1 MTGGKDMNERILAGR
16 YRLQDAALGRADLFQ
31 ADDLSLRRK
40 VAVKR
45 LSRNVSGVNRQHWE
59 QEIAKAAGLHDPHLL
74 SIYDV
79 VIEEDGIY
87 LITEDME
94 GQILARWIRERS
106 PFAPE
111 TAVDI
116 ARQLARAVVQAE
128 KHGLQDISIDP
139 NSVLMT
145 RQGFVKVINYGPLY
159 RGGDHSK
166 KPQELVMTAGILLY
180 EMVTGEQYSDLLPT
194 RQVQE
199 EVSRALSTAAAGLE
213 WLPRRLELIIGRAL
227 RLLPE
232 ATYASVQEFYKDV
245 NALHHAIGQI
255 VGTNSAAASTAKP
268 KRQKTET
275 IDRVKE
281 TVVGNFQE
289 GLQKVTDLRRFEFVN
304 KMTEQSRQ
312 RKRPPRYYLWAAVV
326 LVFVCGGV
334 WWTLGDEKST
344 ASTTLG
350 QTAGKEVKMPN
361 LLNKTE
367 EQAYQV
373 LMENG
378 FPEER
383 IQVVY
388 RPTEDTVTKGK
399 VYRQSADPNSQVD
412 TGSMIVLT
420 INGNLADAPSKGA
433 GQANQQEQKSPVNT
447 AQGEIPDLKG
457 MTQAQAEQTLLKLGY
472 RYSFAIEHGDT
483 PSGTVFK
490 QDIAPGTQS
499 PQGTRVNFSVSQ

>member
-16 YRLQDAALGRADLFQ
+16 YRLQEAALGRADLFL

-45 LSRNVSGVNRQHWE
+45 LSGNVSGVNRQHWE

-116 ARQLARAVVQAE
+116 VRQLARAVVQAE

-166 KPQELVMTAGILLY
+166 TPQEQVEAAGFLLY
-180 EMVTGEQYSDLLPT
+180 EIVTGEQYSDLLPT

-199 EVSRALSTAAAGLE
+199 EVARALSTPRAGLE
-213 WLPRRLELIIGRAL
+213 WLPHRLELIIGRAL

-232 ATYASVQEFYKDV
+232 AAYASVQEFYKDV
-245 NALHHAIGQI
+245 NALHHAISQI
-255 VGTNSAAASTAKP
+255 AADNVANASTVTP
-268 KRQKTET
+268 KRQKSER

-281 TVVGNFQE
+281 SVVGSVQE
-289 GLQKVTDLRRFEFVN
+289 GLQKMNDLRRNQFV
-304 KMTEQSRQ
+304 KKVTEQSPQ
-312 RKRPPRYYLWAAVV
+312 RKRPRMYYLLAAVV
-326 LVFVCGGV
+326 LVLVCGGL
-334 WWTLGDEKST
+334 WWTFGDQTST
-344 ASTTLG
+344 ASTTMG
-350 QTAGKEVKMPN
+350 QTVGKEVKMPN

-378 FPEER
+378 FPEEH

-399 VYRQSADPNSQVD
+399 VYRQSADPNTQVD

-420 INGNLADAPSKGA
+420 INGNLADVPKKGDA
-433 GQANQQEQKSPVNT
+433 TAKQEQQSPVNT
-447 AQGEIPDLKG
+447 AQGQVPDLKG
-457 MTQAQAEQTLLKLGY
+457 MTQQEAEQTLLKLGY
-472 RYSFAIEHGDT
+472 RYSFSIEQGDT

-499 PQGTRVNFSVSQ
+499 PQGTRVTFSVSQ

>member
-1 MTGGKDMNERILAGR
+1 MNERILAGR
-16 YRLQDAALGRADLFQ
+16 YRLQDAALGRADLYQ

-45 LSRNVSGVNRQHWE
+45 LSGNVSGVNRQHWE
-59 QEIAKAAGLHDPHLL
+59 QEIAKAAGLHDLHLL

-166 KPQELVMTAGILLY
+166 TPQELVMTAGILLY

-199 EVSRALSTAAAGLE
+199 EVARSLRTAEAGRE

-232 ATYASVQEFYKDV
+232 ATYNSVQEFYTDI

-255 VGTNSAAASTAKP
+255 AASNSAIASTATP
-268 KRQKTET
+268 KRKKSEK

-281 TVVGNFQE
+281 SVVGSVQE
-289 GLQKVTDLRRFEFVN
+289 GLQKVTDLRRFEFVK
-304 KMTEQSRQ
+304 KMTEQSPQ
-312 RKRPPRYYLWAAVV
+312 RKRSPMYYLLAAMV
-326 LVFVCGGV
+326 LVLVCGGL
-334 WWTLGDEKST
+334 WWTFGDEKST
-344 ASTTLG
+344 ASTTFG
-350 QTAGKEVKMPN
+350 QTVGKEVKMPN

-399 VYRQSADPNSQVD
+399 VYRQSADPNAQVN

-420 INGNLADAPSKGA
+420 INGNLSDAPSKGEGNA
-433 GQANQQEQKSPVNT
+433 GQEQQQSPAAA

-457 MTQAQAEQTLLKLGY
+457 MTQSQAEQTLLNLGY
-472 RYSFAIEHGDT
+472 RYSFNIEKGDT

-499 PQGTRVNFSVSQ
+499 PKGTRVTFSVSQ

>member
-1 MTGGKDMNERILAGR
+1 MNERILAGR
-16 YRLQDAALGRADLFQ
+16 YRLQEAALGRADLFQ

-45 LSRNVSGVNRQHWE
+45 LSGNVSGVNRQHWE

-79 VIEEDGIY
+79 VIEEDGIF

-116 ARQLARAVVQAE
+116 VRQLARAVVQAE

-145 RQGFVKVINYGPLY
+145 SQGFVKVINYGPLY
-159 RGGDHSK
+159 RGGEHGKS
-166 KPQELVMTAGILLY
+166 PQELVMTAGILLY
-180 EMVTGEQYSDLLPT
+180 EMVTGEHYSDLLPKLQI
-194 RQVQE
+194 RD
-199 EVSRALSTAAAGLE
+199 EVSRALSSARGGHD
-213 WLPRRLELIIGRAL
+213 WLPRRLEAIIGRAL
-227 RLLPE
+227 RLQPE
-232 ATYASVQEFYKDV
+232 TAYLTLQEFYKDV
-245 NALHHAIGQI
+245 NALHHAVGQ
-255 VGTNSAAASTAKP
+255 VAASTTATPAAAP
-268 KRQKTET
+268 KQQKSERA
-275 IDRVKE
+275 DRVRE
-281 TVVGNFQE
+281 AVVGSVQE
-289 GLQKVTDLRRFEFVN
+289 GLQKVTEVRRFEFV
-304 KMTEQSRQ
+304 KKLTEQSKEG
-312 RKRPPRYYLWAAVV
+312 KRPPMYTMWAVVV
-326 LVFVCGGV
+326 LVLVCGGL
-334 WWTLGDEKST
+334 WWTLGGEKST
-344 ASTTLG
+344 ASTTAG
-350 QTAGKEVKMPN
+350 QLAEKEVKMPN

-388 RPTEDTVTKGK
+388 RPTEDEVTKGK
-399 VYRQSADPNSQVD
+399 VYRQSADPNSQVP
-412 TGSMIVLT
+412 TSALIVLT
-420 INGNLADAPSKGA
+420 INGNLSESAHQENGTEEKEQ
-433 GQANQQEQKSPVNT
+433 QANV
-447 AQGEIPDLKG
+447 AQGEVPDLTG
-457 MTQAQAEQTLLKLGY
+457 MTQAEAEQTLLKLGY
-472 RYSFAIEHGDT
+472 RYSFTIEQGDA

-490 QDIAPGTQS
+490 QDVAPGTKS
-499 PQGTRVNFSVSQ
+499 PPNTRVTFTVSQ